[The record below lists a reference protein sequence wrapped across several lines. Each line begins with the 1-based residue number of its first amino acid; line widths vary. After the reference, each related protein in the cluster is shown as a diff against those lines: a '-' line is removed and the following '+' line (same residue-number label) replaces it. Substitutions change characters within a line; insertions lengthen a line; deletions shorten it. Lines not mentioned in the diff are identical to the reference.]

1 MVWGGRYCI
10 MHKHK
15 KISIFTV
22 LNYFLFLI
30 IGIIMVYPFW
40 YVVMYSLSD
49 PSQSSLSSLYLWPQ
63 GFTLE
68 SYKYALSKE
77 ILFTGFFNSVFLTVV
92 GTLVNVVLT
101 VLLAYPLSRENL
113 PGKIYFSA
121 FVVFPMLFNGGM
133 IPTYLVIKEFG
144 LLDSIWSLIVSLAVN
159 VYNLLI
165 LTKFFK
171 SIPESL
177 IEAAKIDGCGDFKT
191 LVKIV
196 LPLSKASLATV
207 SLFYAVQHWNEFL
220 RSTIYINTDS
230 KWPLQVVLRNI
241 IDMVANDLNSGG
253 EVFMNPENFKMATIV
268 ITVLPIICVYPFLQ
282 KHFTQGVM
290 MGSVKG

>member
-1 MVWGGRYCI
+1 MTR
-10 MHKHK
+10 KRK
-15 KISIFTV
+15 KISPFTV
-22 LNYFLFLI
+22 LNYLLFI
-30 IGIIMVYPFW
+30 VIGIIMVYPFW
-40 YVVMYSLSD
+40 YVVMYSFSD
-49 PSQSSLSSLYLWPQ
+49 PTQSSLSSLYLLPQ

-68 SYKYALSKE
+68 SYKYAFSKK

-92 GTLVNVVLT
+92 GTCVNMLLT
-101 VLLAYPLSRENL
+101 ICLAYPLSRDKL
-113 PGKIYFSA
+113 PGKKYFSA

-133 IPTYLVIKEFG
+133 IPTYLVIKQFG
-144 LLDSIWSLIVSLAVN
+144 LMDSLWSLIASLAIN

-165 LTKFFK
+165 LSKFFK

-177 IEAAKIDGCGDFKT
+177 IEVAKIDGCGDVMT
-191 LVKIV
+191 LVKII
-196 LPLSKASLATV
+196 LPLSKASLATI

-220 RSTIYINTDS
+220 RATIYINTDS

-268 ITVLPIICVYPFLQ
+268 ITVFPIICVYPFLQ

>member
-1 MVWGGRYCI
+1 

-113 PGKIYFSA
+113 PGKKYFSA
-121 FVVFPMLFNGGM
+121 FVVFPMLFKGGM

>member
-1 MVWGGRYCI
+1 MMRRR
-10 MHKHK
+10 K
-15 KISIFTV
+15 KVHVATV
-22 LNYFLFLI
+22 LNYLLFVI
-30 IGIIMVYPFW
+30 IGIIMLYPFW
-40 YVVMYSLSD
+40 YVVMYSFSD
-49 PSQSSLSSLYLWPQ
+49 PSKSSLNSLYLWPA
-63 GFTLE
+63 GFTVG
-68 SYKYALSKE
+68 SYIYAFSKK
-77 ILFTGFFNSVFLTVV
+77 ILFSGFFNSVFLTVV
-92 GTLVNVVLT
+92 GTCVNMLLT
-101 VLLAYPLSRENL
+101 IMLAYPLSREKL
-113 PGKIYFSA
+113 PGRKYLSA
-121 FVVFPMLFNGGM
+121 FVIFPMLFNGGM
-133 IPTYLVIKEFG
+133 IPTYLVIKQFG
-144 LLDSIWSLIVSLAVN
+144 LLNSLWSLITSMAVN

-165 LTKFFK
+165 LSKFFK
-171 SIPESL
+171 SIPDSL
-177 IEAAKIDGCGDFKT
+177 IEAAKIDGCGDATT

-196 LPLSKASLATV
+196 LPLSKASLATI

-220 RSTIYINTDS
+220 HATIYINTDS

>member
-1 MVWGGRYCI
+1 MSR
-10 MHKHK
+10 KRK
-15 KISIFTV
+15 KVSPFTV
-22 LNYFLFLI
+22 LNYLLFI
-30 IGIIMVYPFW
+30 VIGIIMVYPFW
-40 YVVMYSLSD
+40 YVVMYSFSD
-49 PSQSSLSSLYLWPQ
+49 PTQSSLSRLYLLPQ

-68 SYKYALSKE
+68 SYKYAFSKK

-92 GTLVNVVLT
+92 GTCVNMLLT
-101 VLLAYPLSRENL
+101 ICLAYPLSRDKL
-113 PGKIYFSA
+113 PGKKYFSA

-133 IPTYLVIKEFG
+133 IPTYLVIKQFG
-144 LLDSIWSLIVSLAVN
+144 LMDSLWSLIASLAIN

-165 LTKFFK
+165 LSKFFK

-177 IEAAKIDGCGDFKT
+177 IEAAKIDGCGDVMT
-191 LVKIV
+191 LVKII
-196 LPLSKASLATV
+196 LPLSKASLATI

-220 RSTIYINTDS
+220 RATIYINTDS

-268 ITVLPIICVYPFLQ
+268 ITVFPIICVYPFLQ

>member
-1 MVWGGRYCI
+1 MRR
-10 MHKHK
+10 HK
-15 KISIFTV
+15 KVRVTTV
-22 LNYFLFLI
+22 LNYLLFVI

-40 YVVMYSLSD
+40 YVVMYSFSA
-49 PSQSSLSSLYLWPQ
+49 PSQSSLSHLYLWPA

-68 SYKYALSKE
+68 NYRYAFSKK
-77 ILFTGFFNSVFLTVV
+77 ILFSGFFNSVFLTVV
-92 GTLVNVVLT
+92 GTFVNMVLT
-101 VLLAYPLSRENL
+101 IMLAYPLSREKL
-113 PGKIYFSA
+113 PGKRFFSA

-144 LLDSIWSLIVSLAVN
+144 LLDSLWSLIASMAVN

-177 IEAAKIDGCGDFKT
+177 IDAAKIDGCGDVMT
-191 LVKIV
+191 LVNIV
-196 LPLSKASLATV
+196 LPLSKASLATI

-220 RSTIYINTDS
+220 HATIYINTDS
-230 KWPLQVVLRNI
+230 RWPLQVVLRNI
-241 IDMVANDLNSGG
+241 IDMIANDLNSSG

>member
-1 MVWGGRYCI
+1 MTR
-10 MHKHK
+10 KRK
-15 KISIFTV
+15 KVSPFTV
-22 LNYFLFLI
+22 LNYLLFI
-30 IGIIMVYPFW
+30 VIGIIMVYPFW
-40 YVVMYSLSD
+40 YVVMYSFSD
-49 PSQSSLSSLYLWPQ
+49 PTQSSLSSLYLLPQ

-68 SYKYALSKE
+68 SYKYAFSKK

-92 GTLVNVVLT
+92 GTCVNMLLT
-101 VLLAYPLSRENL
+101 ICLAYPLSRDKL
-113 PGKIYFSA
+113 PGKKYFSA
-121 FVVFPMLFNGGM
+121 FVVFTMLFNGGM
-133 IPTYLVIKEFG
+133 IPTYLVIKQFG
-144 LLDSIWSLIVSLAVN
+144 LMDSLWSLIASLAIN

-165 LTKFFK
+165 LSKFFK

-177 IEAAKIDGCGDFKT
+177 IEAAKIDGCGDVMT
-191 LVKIV
+191 LVKII
-196 LPLSKASLATV
+196 LPLSKASLATI

-220 RSTIYINTDS
+220 RATIYINTDS

-268 ITVLPIICVYPFLQ
+268 ITVFPIICVYPFLQ

>member
-1 MVWGGRYCI
+1 MTR
-10 MHKHK
+10 KRK
-15 KISIFTV
+15 KVSPFTV
-22 LNYFLFLI
+22 LNYLLFI
-30 IGIIMVYPFW
+30 VIGIIMVYPFW
-40 YVVMYSLSD
+40 YVVMYSFSD
-49 PSQSSLSSLYLWPQ
+49 PTQSSLSSLYLLPQ

-68 SYKYALSKE
+68 SYKYAFSKK

-92 GTLVNVVLT
+92 GTCVNMLLT
-101 VLLAYPLSRENL
+101 ICLAYPLSRDKL
-113 PGKIYFSA
+113 PGKKYFSA

-133 IPTYLVIKEFG
+133 IPTYLVIKQFG
-144 LLDSIWSLIVSLAVN
+144 LMDSLWSLIASLAIN

-165 LTKFFK
+165 LSKFFK

-177 IEAAKIDGCGDFKT
+177 IEAAKIDGCGDVMT
-191 LVKIV
+191 LVKII
-196 LPLSKASLATV
+196 LPLSKASLATI

-220 RSTIYINTDS
+220 RATIYINTDS

-241 IDMVANDLNSGG
+241 IDMVANDLNRGG

-268 ITVLPIICVYPFLQ
+268 ITVFPIICVYPFLQ